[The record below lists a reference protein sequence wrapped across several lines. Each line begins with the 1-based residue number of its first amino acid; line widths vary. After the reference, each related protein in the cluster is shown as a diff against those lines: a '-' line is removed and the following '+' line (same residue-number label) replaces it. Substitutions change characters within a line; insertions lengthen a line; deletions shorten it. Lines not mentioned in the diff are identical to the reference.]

1 MPPGRHFGPPS
12 HGRGLTSLRARGG
25 FLVQLEFL
33 VLGEDVLVRSALVRH
48 LGVVMPTQDV
58 RRPLECMVADPPA
71 AFCVTIHLAD
81 AGIYAHAYGTDQSGL
96 TKIRAET
103 GPEVVI
109 DIWSAVEGP
118 RVQRE
123 PVT

>member
-1 MPPGRHFGPPS
+1 MVRHFW
-12 HGRGLTSLRARGG
+12 
-25 FLVQLEFL
+25 
-33 VLGEDVLVRSALVRH
+33 
-48 LGVVMPTQDV
+48 VVMPTQDV
-58 RRPLECMVADPPA
+58 GRPLECMVSDPPA
-71 AFCVTIHLAD
+71 AFRVAIDFAH
-81 AGIYAHAYGTDQSGL
+81 AGIDAHAYGTDQGGL

-118 RVQRE
+118 GVQRE

>member
-1 MPPGRHFGPPS
+1 M
-12 HGRGLTSLRARGG
+12 
-25 FLVQLEFL
+25 
-33 VLGEDVLVRSALVRH
+33 RSTVVRH
-48 LGVVMPTQDV
+48 RWVVMPTQDV
-58 RRPLECMVADPPA
+58 RRPLERMVADPPA
-71 AFCVTIHLAD
+71 AFCVTIHLAH
-81 AGIYAHAYGTDQSGL
+81 ARIYAHAYGTDQGGL

-123 PVT
+123 PVA

>member
-1 MPPGRHFGPPS
+1 M
-12 HGRGLTSLRARGG
+12 
-25 FLVQLEFL
+25 
-33 VLGEDVLVRSALVRH
+33 LGEDVLVRSTVVRR
-48 LGVVMPTQDV
+48 LRVVMPTQDV

-71 AFCVTIHLAD
+71 AFCVTIHLAH
-81 AGIYAHAYGTDQSGL
+81 AGIHAHAYGTDQGGL

-103 GPEVVI
+103 GPEIVI